1 MKLAIVAPAKSGSTA
16 IYNSCRAAL
25 SRDETCH
32 SIFEPQM
39 PWAIMKLR
47 NYDFSETFMTKIM
60 VSRMLASKSDFHME
74 WFDKRILL
82 VRDVKDLM
90 VSELLFRPMIDPLSF
105 DEQALADFVKM
116 IEAKERDPGSISVLQ
131 LHEQADELGISSLNW
146 DIYRAILKRLIELR
160 FKYDFSV
167 VHFEDYAAGDY
178 SGLRQVL
185 GRKVGP
191 TDLSTSWV
199 SHIQRKGKH
208 GEWRNWFTAEDIEFT
223 ESFFKEYNEAF
234 DYEPVGAHELNDS
247 GIDPEFGS
255 QYVVRKS
262 QTRREQVKLLGT
274 PGEDYTSEE
283 DIALLVSRA
292 RDGSL
297 EHIRKLVT
305 KHAEGAVP
313 NKLISGQELRDL
325 KRFGEILA

>member
-25 SRDETCH
+25 SRDEACY

-39 PWAIMKLR
+39 PWLISKLR
-47 NYDFSETFMTKIM
+47 NYDFSATFVTKIM
-60 VSRMLASKSDFHME
+60 ASRVLASKSDFHME

-105 DEQALADFVKM
+105 GEQALAEFVKM

-131 LHEQADELGISSLNW
+131 LHKQADELGISSLNW
-146 DIYRAILKRLIELR
+146 DIYRAILKRLVELR
-160 FKYDFSV
+160 SKYDFSV
-167 VHFEDYAAGDY
+167 IHFEDYAAGDY

-223 ESFFKEYNEAF
+223 EAFFKEYNEAF
-234 DYEPVGAHELNDS
+234 GYEPVGAQELND
-247 GIDPEFGS
+247 GRIDPEFGS

-262 QTRREQVKLLGT
+262 QTRREQAKLLGT

-292 RDGSL
+292 RDGSAK
-297 EHIRKLVT
+297 HIRKLVE

-313 NKLISGQELRDL
+313 DSVISRAEIMEL
-325 KRFGEILA
+325 KQFGEILA

>member
-208 GEWRNWFTAEDIEFT
+208 GEWRNWFTA
-223 ESFFKEYNEAF
+223 
-234 DYEPVGAHELNDS
+234 DS
-247 GIDPEFGS
+247 QSHSSKNTMKPLTMN
-255 QYVVRKS
+255 R
-262 QTRREQVKLLGT
+262 
-274 PGEDYTSEE
+274 
-283 DIALLVSRA
+283 
-292 RDGSL
+292 L
-297 EHIRKLVT
+297 EHTSSTTAESTPSSARSMWSASRRHGVNKSSCSERPAKTIRRKRISRCWCHVRVT
-305 KHAEGAVP
+305 GRSSTSAS
-313 NKLISGQELRDL
+313 L
-325 KRFGEILA
+325 